1 MTAASRSW
9 CASMAEGSDADVV
22 HMWRV
27 VSVTFG
33 DRPVTV
39 YVCDLCSER
48 LEVGPGQIH
57 PAEC

>member
-1 MTAASRSW
+1 MSV
-9 CASMAEGSDADVV
+9 GDDGVV

-39 YVCDLCSER
+39 YVCELCSER
-48 LEVGPGQIH
+48 LEVRAGQVH